1 LEKISTI
8 IKLISNFIKNKKMEN
23 FFKDDSSKNSTT
35 QYLVGVGTGLLV
47 LFATVWVVG
56 KAWKK
61 SQKSA

>member
-1 LEKISTI
+1 
-8 IKLISNFIKNKKMEN
+8 MEN
-23 FFKDDSSKNSTT
+23 FFNDDSSKNSTT

-61 SQKSA
+61 SQTQA

>member
-1 LEKISTI
+1 
-8 IKLISNFIKNKKMEN
+8 MEN
-23 FFKDDSSKNSTT
+23 FFKDESGKNSTK